1 MAKIRSLWIF
11 VFALALPA
19 FAQQSGV
26 GVTTFRALPPRQIE
40 QMDRQRA
47 HVAALLQK
55 HRPGHRFQRSPADF
69 AELQSFVDAHVVQNM
84 DTWGLQA
91 LGVVFGDAL
100 QAANAPLAWCEVTDE
115 FGTDPTL
122 RVGSTSYQVNALTMI
137 SKRIERGETVDV
149 LDLANRV
156 KQSVAQATGGKQ

>member
-1 MAKIRSLWIF
+1 MAQIRNLWLF
-11 VFALALPA
+11 MFALALPA
-19 FAQQSGV
+19 FAQQNGV
-26 GVTTFRALPPRQIE
+26 GVATFRPLPPRQIE

-47 HVAALLQK
+47 HVAVLLQK
-55 HRPGHRFQRSPADF
+55 HRPGHRLQRSPADF
-69 AELQSFVDAHVVQNM
+69 RELQSLIDAHVVQNT

-122 RVGSTSYQVNALTMI
+122 RVGLTSYQVNAMTMI
-137 SKRIERGETVDV
+137 SKRVERGEAVDV
-149 LDLANRV
+149 LALANHV
-156 KQSVAQATGGKQ
+156 KQSVAQATGGQQ